1 MCELRWLKEDDL
13 VEARQFATYTEAQR
27 DLDQLLPFY
36 RERLGATRAEVWEA
50 DRLRY
55 FRGL

>member
-1 MCELRWLKEDDL
+1 MCELRWLKDEEL
-13 VEARQFATYTEAQR
+13 VEARRFETFLEAQR

-36 RERLGATRAEVWEA
+36 REKLGATHAEVWDE